1 MFTDPA
7 ASMRVWAVE
16 LNLAGRVF
24 EIPALPA
31 ADWLPLLMEG
41 DVTSVLD
48 LIEDPALDQMILSG
62 EVTPTELAASVN
74 MAVEQMAG
82 RSVHQVTVLTKVA
95 RLQWTVVGG
104 DLARRGMRWDDVPLA
119 AALDAIHVTILAHL
133 RTTPNEEET
142 RAGLPSPAQRF
153 QTLMEDPAQHSGE
166 PTPGRARTRRPDRT
180 AAVKAFEEMA
190 GPKPAPAPVPATATA
205 APSGGGRPRT
215 RQQPRQRPR
224 AGR

>member
-1 MFTDPA
+1 MPTDPA
-7 ASMRVWAVE
+7 ASMRIWAVE
-16 LNLAGRVF
+16 LNLGGRVF

-48 LIEDPALDQMILSG
+48 LIEDPALDRMILSG
-62 EVTPTELAASVN
+62 EIAPAELAASVN
-74 MAVEQMAG
+74 MAVEQVSG
-82 RSVHQVTVLTKVA
+82 RPVHQATVLAQVA

-104 DLARRGMRWDDVPLA
+104 DLARRGLRWDEVPLA
-119 AALDAIHVTILAHL
+119 AALDAIHVTVLTHL
-133 RTTPNEEET
+133 RTTANEEET

-153 QTLMEDPAQHSGE
+153 QDLMNGE
-166 PTPGRARTRRPDRT
+166 PAPADGAAPRARRPNRQ
-180 AAVKAFEEMA
+180 KAMADFEDMA
-190 GPKPAPAPVPATATA
+190 GPRPAPAPVPATATA

-215 RQQPRQRPR
+215 RQRPRQRPR